1 MKVLHI
7 LHHSLTPTRLG
18 LDPKYY
24 NDWNAK
30 FAIEIAKRTREFELE
45 CWRPDTSIK
54 ETFVRTDAYGIT
66 HKIFPSIFLRYGLEV
81 SLGLL
86 RAIKAESS
94 NVIVH
99 VHGMHNVPIN
109 VIILS
114 AKGKKVVA
122 HSHGALQYP
131 LISLKHP
138 LRLTATL
145 MEQRILRRIHYYL
158 AHSREEL
165 NYYSKFFK
173 DRIKVVRAGIDTEL
187 FNQKDKFESRKL
199 VGLQCE
205 DKIVLFVGGLI
216 EARGVHYLIK
226 AMEKIDA
233 TLVIIG
239 SGKDEEKFRNL
250 AKKLNVKAIFLGWKD
265 NRELPNYYNSADVY
279 VNPGIIG
286 GLTSV
291 VEAMACGVP
300 VVSTPLVTSLIDI
313 PEAKEFIKVV
323 PYKDIEMLRKAI
335 EEMLDSG
342 VMVPNGLMKK
352 YSWDETVR
360 ILIEVYRELKERRKI
375 N

>member
-18 LDPKYY
+18 LNPKYY
-24 NDWNAK
+24 NDWNAR

-54 ETFVRTDAYGIT
+54 EVFVRTDAYGIA

-81 SLGLL
+81 STRLL
-86 RAIKAESS
+86 RAIKAESPS
-94 NVIVH
+94 VIVH
-99 VHGMHNVPIN
+99 VHGMHNIPSN
-109 VIILS
+109 LIILS
-114 AKGKKVVA
+114 AKGKKGVA

-138 LRLTATL
+138 LRLTAML
-145 MEQRILRRIHYYL
+145 MEQRILRRIHYYI

-173 DRIKVVRAGIDTEL
+173 DRIKIVRAGIDTEL

-199 VGLQCE
+199 VGLQDA

-216 EARGVHYLIK
+216 EARGVHHLIK
-226 AMEKIDA
+226 AMEKINA

-250 AKKLNVKAIFLGWKD
+250 AKKLNVKAVFLGWKD
-265 NRELPNYYNSADVY
+265 NIELPNYYNSADVY
-279 VNPGIIG
+279 VNPGVIG

-291 VEAMACGVP
+291 VEAIACGTP
-300 VVSTPLVTSLIDI
+300 TISTPLVPSLIDI

-323 PYKDIEMLRKAI
+323 PYGNVKMLRKAI
-335 EEMLDSG
+335 EEMLNSG
-342 VMVPNGLMKK
+342 IRVPKGLMEK
-352 YSWDETVR
+352 YSWNETVR
-360 ILIEVYRELKERRKI
+360 IIIGVYRELTEGGK
-375 N
+375 